1 MRHFCVTGVIACVD
15 TGLCAP
21 RRHSEL
27 RACLAVAVAPGVRKR
42 EPAAVAVA
50 PGVRKREPAA
60 VAVAPGSRLPP
71 GGG

>member
-27 RACLAVAVAPGVRKR
+27 MACSAVAVAPGVRKR
-42 EPAAVAVA
+42 EPAAAAAA
-50 PGVRKREPAA
+50 PGA
-60 VAVAPGSRLPP
+60 RLLPD
-71 GGG
+71 GG